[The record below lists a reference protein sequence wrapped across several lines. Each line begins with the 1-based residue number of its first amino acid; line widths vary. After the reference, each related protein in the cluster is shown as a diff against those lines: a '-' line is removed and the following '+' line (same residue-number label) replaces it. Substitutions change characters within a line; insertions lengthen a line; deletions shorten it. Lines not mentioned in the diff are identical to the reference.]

1 MKTVKLSELSCVECA
16 HGDDSVASIDGV
28 RVIRL
33 GHTSHKQIWKSI
45 WLVWLILC
53 NTIGRPM
60 LKRDQL
66 TSQLSHWNVL
76 FASEFG
82 QVHMIRHFGFATI
95 VPVCGIRNPL
105 TTPQHNSLDVFRT
118 IYHPVGDDDVV
129 RLCQTILN
137 GNLRGV
143 SIHEKPEIIDFNHK
157 SMKNETNSFYTLL
170 FRRNST
176 NKFHFCS
183 SSPLAYIMLT
193 ATCRVLVK
201 SPNWITVNVD
211 YKLYEI

>member
-1 MKTVKLSELSCVECA
+1 MQHNWSSDVEERSA
-16 HGDDSVASIDGV
+16 HFSI
-28 RVIRL
+28 I
-33 GHTSHKQIWKSI
+33 
-45 WLVWLILC
+45 
-53 NTIGRPM
+53 P
-60 LKRDQL
+60 LKRAVCFWIW
-66 TSQLSHWNVL
+66 TSPYDTPLYL
-76 FASEFG
+76 CYYC
-82 QVHMIRHFGFATI
+82 T
-95 VPVCGIRNPL
+95 VCGIRNPL

-129 RLCQTILN
+129 WLHQTVLN

-183 SSPLAYIMLT
+183 STPLAYIMLT

-211 YKLYEI
+211 CKLYEI